1 MIMGLVCADI
11 RMRSIF
17 NSPLQGVPEIV
28 AYSVP
33 GCVCLAVTFAIR
45 SGRFLRADFIFA
57 GVVARYPRAGAVL
70 DGAFNLAN
78 AWVFYQIAA
87 GVWPKLV
94 DAWNTAEFFGAV
106 GVFTAP
112 VWPFTVP
119 IFVGA

>member
-1 MIMGLVCADI
+1 MLRLPDRFTQWSSAVLATGSSLWIFRSMGLVCADI
-11 RMRSIF
+11 LMRSIF

-33 GCVCLAVTFAIR
+33 GCVFLAVTFAIR

-70 DGAFNLAN
+70 DGAFNLAS

-94 DAWNTAEFFGAV
+94 DAWNT
-106 GVFTAP
+106 
-112 VWPFTVP
+112 
-119 IFVGA
+119 